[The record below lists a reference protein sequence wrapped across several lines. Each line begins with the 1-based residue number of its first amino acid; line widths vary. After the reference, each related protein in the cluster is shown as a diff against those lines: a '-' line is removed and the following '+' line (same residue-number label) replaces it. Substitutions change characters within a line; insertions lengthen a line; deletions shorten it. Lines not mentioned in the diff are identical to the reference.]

1 MNTLV
6 DKIADASAIDV
17 WFDETKLYVRLVDG
31 RELGVPLDWFP
42 QLRDASEKDK
52 KNWRF
57 IGRGTG
63 IHWEAIDE
71 DLSVAG
77 LLSTR

>member
-6 DKIADASAIDV
+6 DKIADASAVAV
-17 WFDETKLYVRLVDG
+17 WFDENKMYIRLVDG
-31 RELGVPLDWFP
+31 RELGIPLDWFP
-42 QLRDASEKDK
+42 KLRDSSEAER
-52 KNWRF
+52 NTWHF

-63 IHWEAIDE
+63 IHWETLDE

-77 LLSTR
+77 LLRTK